1 MYVVIGSTV
10 KIKNCQQYRGVYKGE
25 IGEVARTYKEMYGVK
40 FEGLANFNSSYG
52 VFWFR
57 ASQIEFIT
65 EKTIESEDDFI
76 MMENYKRV
84 GVSFPERDTGG
95 YVYALY
101 QDDVEV
107 DDTVVVNTGHHGLA
121 VAKIVTLDDSKLGK
135 VRYNREVVCKVDLT
149 AYEERK
155 QRMAR
160 AAELKQA
167 MDAKV
172 KEMQNQAIYE
182 MLSEKDPALKA
193 MFDEYKTLLN

>member
-1 MYVVIGSTV
+1 MVIGSIV
-10 KIKNCQQYRGVYKGE
+10 KVRDCRKYKGVHKGE
-25 IGEVARTYKEMYGVK
+25 IGEVFRTYKEMYGVK
-40 FEGLANFNSSYG
+40 FEELKNPNSSYG
-52 VFWFR
+52 VFWFK
-57 ASQIEFIT
+57 ASQIQLIT
-65 EKTIESEDDFI
+65 EKTMESEDDFI

-84 GVSFPERDTGG
+84 GVSFPERDTAV

-107 DDTVVVNTGHHGLA
+107 GDTVVVNTGHHGLA
-121 VAKIVTLDDSKLGK
+121 VAKIATLDDSKLGK
-135 VRYNREVVCKVDLT
+135 VRYNREVVCKIDLT

-155 QRMAR
+155 QRMTR

-182 MLSEKDPALKA
+182 MLAEKDPALKA
-193 MFDEYKTLLN
+193 MFNEYKTLLN

>member
-1 MYVVIGSTV
+1 MVIGSTV
-10 KIKNCQQYRGVYKGE
+10 KVKNCRQYKGIYKGD
-25 IGEVARTYKEMYGVK
+25 IGEVTRTYKEMYGVK
-40 FEGLANFNSSYG
+40 FEELTNPNSSYG

-57 ASQIEFIT
+57 ASQIQFIT
-65 EKTIESEDDFI
+65 EKTIEREDDFI

-84 GVSFPERDTGG
+84 GVSFLERDTGV

-107 DDTVVVNTGHHGLA
+107 GDTVVVNTGHHGLA

-155 QRMAR
+155 QRVAR

-182 MLSEKDPALKA
+182 MMSEKDPALKV
-193 MFDEYKTLLN
+193 MLDEYKTLLN